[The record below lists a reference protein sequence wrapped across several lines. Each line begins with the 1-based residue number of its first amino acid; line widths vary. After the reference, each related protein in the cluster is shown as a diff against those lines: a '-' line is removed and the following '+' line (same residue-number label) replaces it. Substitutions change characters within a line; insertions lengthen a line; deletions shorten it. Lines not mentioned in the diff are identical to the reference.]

1 MRSPIGEVTL
11 RRLRDIRP
19 SPALGVSLVALGV
32 AAGGVAYAGIPSSDG
47 TIHACYTDATG
58 ALRVV
63 DRDTGGPTRDCAGG
77 STRLSWS
84 QRGPA
89 GAQGPQGVQGAPGPA
104 RAPELRTVFDDDT
117 GIICNKGCDEGSL
130 LLTAGSW
137 TISAKIVLNQKK
149 YGRALSVRCKLRA
162 GSDTD
167 VADTVIY
174 AANAARR
181 AETTLAMHV
190 VHTQSG
196 PARAYLWCTDG
207 ATGDVVGDHLKITAV
222 GVGVTSKV
230 GL

>member
-1 MRSPIGEVTL
+1 M
-11 RRLRDIRP
+11 RRLRGIRP

-47 TIHACYTDATG
+47 TIHACYANDTG

-63 DRDTGGPTRDCAGG
+63 DRDTGGPIRDCERG
-77 STRLSWS
+77 STGLSWS

-89 GAQGPQGVQGAPGPA
+89 GAQGPQGVQRAPGPA

-137 TISAKIVLNQKK
+137 MISAKILLLQKK
-149 YGRALSVRCKLRA
+149 YGRPLSVACKLRA
-162 GSDTD
+162 GDDTD
-167 VADTVIY
+167 VAATVAY
-174 AANAARR
+174 GANSARR
-181 AETTLAMHV
+181 AETTLSMHV

-207 ATGDVVGDHLKITAV
+207 ATGDVVGEHLKITAI